1 MRIGVST
8 KPLVQRWFILVAAV
22 VGSGL
27 VHHPARAEP
36 ADLQLARL
44 APDQETPTQLGPL
57 PRPLGFAD
65 IVRYRQIFALA
76 ARGRLGRGRP
86 SDRPSWTTTLLLGHV
101 LADRYLHPTAYRSS
115 YVELTAWLERYADL
129 PQAAQIYRLAIGR
142 KPAGAKKPPAPVEA
156 AGIGGAQAG
165 DGAGRPGA
173 RELWRKGVA
182 AWRAGDAENA
192 AESFTRL
199 ADDESLDG
207 EDLARAAFWAARA
220 DLRARRPQFV
230 ARFLRMAARSSD
242 EFYGLLA
249 QKTLDE
255 RIDFDWREEQ
265 LKESMLDLLI
275 RYPAVQRAIALVHVG
290 ETELADGEVRRLA
303 DRARPELAQALVSL
317 AAHAGAAVGAGPAG
331 AAGQPRRRA
340 APRRR
345 QLPTAA
351 MAAGRRLQARA
362 QPGSCGHPR
371 RKRFRRGCAQR
382 QGCFGA
388 DAGHARHRPARGQA
402 HEAGLQRRGLAAGA
416 HQQHGRGPSLAAAAG
431 RHAHRRQ
438 QPAPPRRRLQC
449 RRGPVGR
456 AGSPRI
462 SRTLRRTRYCSSRAC
477 RSPRRAAYAK
487 KVMANL
493 WAYQARS
500 GDSIPSLQA
509 LAENR
514 WPEVEP
520 VLAAVP
526 HPKAKPYARAN

>member
-1 MRIGVST
+1 MRIGLST

-65 IVRYRQIFALA
+65 IVRYRQIFALQHEAAWGEADRLIDQLDDPVA
-76 ARGRLGRGRP
+76 ARARAGRP
-86 SDRPSWTTTLLLGHV
+86 LPASP
-101 LADRYLHPTAYRSS
+101 AYRSS
-115 YVELTAWLERYADL
+115 YVELAAWLERYADL
-129 PQAAQIYRLAIGR
+129 PEAAQIYRLAIGR

-156 AGIGGAQAG
+156 AGIGGVQAG

-199 ADDESLDG
+199 ADNESLDG

-275 RYPAVQRAIALVHVG
+275 RYPAVQRAMALVHVG

-317 AAHAGAAVGAGPAG
+317 AATLELPSAQVELAPQAGRADGRRHDGASYPLPQWQPAG
-331 AAGQPRRRA
+331 GYRLEPSLVNAVIRA
-340 APRRR
+340 ES
-345 QLPTAA
+345 
-351 MAAGRRLQARA
+351 G
-362 QPGSCGHPR
+362 
-371 RKRFRRGCAQR
+371 FD
-382 QGCFGA
+382 A
-388 DAGHARHRPARGQA
+388 DARSPKGALGLMQVMPDTARARGQA
-402 HEAGLQRRGLAAGA
+402 HGAGLQWRGLAACTRRTTWRWARPGCSSWPATPTVGDSLIHLSSPIMPARAGWRVAGQGSQGRSARPAVVRREPADRRDARLRQEGDGQSLGLSGRLGRA
-416 HQQHGRGPSLAAAAG
+416 HPVAAG
-431 RHAHRRQ
+431 A
-438 QPAPPRRRLQC
+438 
-449 RRGPVGR
+449 GR
-456 AGSPRI
+456 ERWPE
-462 SRTLRRTRYCSSRAC
+462 SSRA
-477 RSPRRAAYAK
+477 RGSAPAK
-487 KVMANL
+487 GKAVASAN
-493 WAYQARS
+493 
-500 GDSIPSLQA
+500 
-509 LAENR
+509 
-514 WPEVEP
+514 
-520 VLAAVP
+520 
-526 HPKAKPYARAN
+526 